1 MNADCD
7 RGSGDRARRTSLGL
21 WKGPTLF
28 AYSGTV
34 SLSLYVWSYALSRRR
49 AASPLSPIS
58 GLVVPAAE
66 ATLAVTGEITPNA
79 SSASA
84 SAARR
89 EHVRSAIFGRTPMIL
104 DHSED
109 ARACREDRETRDVPC

>member
-1 MNADCD
+1 M
-7 RGSGDRARRTSLGL
+7 
-21 WKGPTLF
+21 F

-34 SLSLYVWSYALSRRR
+34 SLSLYVWSYALRRRR
-49 AASPLSPIS
+49 AASPLSLIS

-66 ATLAVTGEITPNA
+66 VTLAVTGEITPNT

-89 EHVRSAIFGRTPMIL
+89 ERDRSAIFGHP
-104 DHSED
+104 
-109 ARACREDRETRDVPC
+109 